1 MIHLLENT
9 SLLEMRVG
17 EGVPLVHN
25 GSGSYTRRLKL
36 VHYLIVPALASPLR
50 DEGIQR
56 PLILIAAGMS
66 LKPFIA
72 RPFRAAD
79 CTAECVPIGSIE
91 KSNVHP
97 SVISGAWVA
106 SLNCACVAISN
117 CAAIALVHRVVHE
130 EATCVSDHVFRLSE
144 FD

>member
-1 MIHLLENT
+1 MRLE
-9 SLLEMRVG
+9 
-17 EGVPLVHN
+17 
-25 GSGSYTRRLKL
+25 
-36 VHYLIVPALASPLR
+36 
-50 DEGIQR
+50 
-56 PLILIAAGMS
+56 
-66 LKPFIA
+66 PFIA

-79 CTAECVPIGSIE
+79 CPAECVPIVIIE

-106 SLNCACVAISN
+106 SLNCTRMPVAN

-130 EATCVSDHVFRLSE
+130 EATRVSDHVLRLSE